1 MKTAARRA
9 AGSRRHAPRVLRWAL
24 SSLTLLVLL
33 LAAGCG
39 TGTGGTGGS
48 GSGDSG
54 SGGGSAGGGPAG
66 GSGGKPTLVFGDFSW
81 DSVQV
86 HNRIAGFIIEHG
98 YGYPVDYKFGDTI
111 PILQGLQDGSVHIT
125 MEMWPDNI
133 REAWQKALDAGQV
146 LDLGPN
152 YPEAPQGWYVPAYVV
167 KGDPRRGIEPMAP
180 DLRSVQDLERYWQLF
195 EDPSEPGKGR
205 FYNCPTGWVCSDIN
219 AQKLAAYGLDDRF
232 TAFNPGSEAGLNTS
246 ITTAYQQGRPWVGYY
261 WEPTWVTG
269 KYELIRLEEPA
280 YTDACWESDKACAYP
295 PSQVLVA
302 ANAELEAMAPEV
314 VDFLKKYDTT
324 LEQTAAA
331 LAYMEDEKAEPADAA
346 VWFLRTY
353 RDWEQWVP
361 AEVRDRVNAALEEVN

>member
-1 MKTAARRA
+1 MNTAAWRA
-9 AGSRRHAPRVLRWAL
+9 ADGRRRAPRVRTWAL
-24 SSLTLLVLL
+24 SLLTLVLFL
-33 LAAGCG
+33 FTAACGNGARGSGNTGDAPPAAGDG
-39 TGTGGTGGS
+39 N
-48 GSGDSG
+48 
-54 SGGGSAGGGPAG
+54 GGGAAAGD
-66 GSGGKPTLVFGDFSW
+66 KPTLVFGDFSW

-133 REAWQKALDAGQV
+133 REAWQKALDSGKV
-146 LDLGPN
+146 LDLGQN
-152 YPEAPQGWYVPAYVV
+152 YPESPQGWYVPAYVI
-167 KGDPRRGIEPMAP
+167 KGDPERGIEPMAP

-219 AQKLAAYGLDDRF
+219 AQKLKAYGLDDHF

-246 ITTAYQQGRPWVGYY
+246 ITTAYRQGKPWVGYY
-261 WEPTWVTG
+261 WEPTWITG

-280 YTDACWESDKACAYP
+280 YSEECWNSGKACAYP

-302 ANAELEAMAPEV
+302 ANSRLQDMAPDV
-314 VDFLKKYDTT
+314 VEFLKKYETT
-324 LEQTAAA
+324 LDQTAAA
-331 LAYMEDEKAEPADAA
+331 LAYMEEQGGDPAGAA
-346 VWFLRTY
+346 HWFLKTY
-353 RDWEQWVP
+353 HDWEQWVP
-361 AEVRDRVNAALEEVN
+361 AEVHQRVKQALEEVN

>member
-9 AGSRRHAPRVLRWAL
+9 AGVRRRAPRVRRWAPSL
-24 SSLTLLVLL
+24 LTLVVIL
-33 LAAGCG
+33 LATACGSGAGP
-39 TGTGGTGGS
+39 GGT
-48 GSGDSG
+48 
-54 SGGGSAGGGPAG
+54 GSAGGGTGPADGPAG
-66 GSGGKPTLVFGDFSW
+66 GDGPSGEKPTLVFGDFSW

-125 MEMWPDNI
+125 MELWPDNI
-133 REAWQKALDAGQV
+133 REAWQKAVDSGRV
-146 LDLGPN
+146 LDLGRN

-167 KGDPRRGIEPMAP
+167 EGDPERGIAPMAP
-180 DLRSVQDLERYWQLF
+180 DLRTVQDLERYWQLF

-219 AQKLAAYGLDDRF
+219 LQKLEAYGLTDRF

-246 ITTAYQQGRPWVGYY
+246 IATAYEQGKPWVGYY
-261 WEPTWVTG
+261 WEPTWITG

-280 YTDACWESDKACAYP
+280 YSDECWESDKACAYP

-302 ANAELEAMAPEV
+302 ANSRLEAMAPEV
-314 VDFLKKYDTT
+314 VEFLKRYDTT

-331 LAYMEDEKAEPADAA
+331 LAYMQDENAKPEEAA
-346 VWFLRTY
+346 VWFLQTY

-361 AEVRDRVNAALEEVN
+361 ADVRDRVEAALEEVH

>member
-9 AGSRRHAPRVLRWAL
+9 AGRRRHAPRVQTWAL
-24 SSLTLLVLL
+24 SLLTLVVLL
-33 LAAGCG
+33 VAAGCG
-39 TGTGGTGGS
+39 SGAGGTGGDGGTGS
-48 GSGDSG
+48 GSGASG
-54 SGGGSAGGGPAG
+54 SGTGGD
-66 GSGGKPTLVFGDFSW
+66 KPTLIFGDFSW

-133 REAWQKALDAGQV
+133 RDAWQKALDSGKV
-146 LDLGPN
+146 LDLGEN
-152 YPEAPQGWYVPAYVV
+152 YPESPQGWYVPAYVV
-167 KGDPRRGIEPMAP
+167 KGDPERGIEPMAP
-180 DLRSVQDLERYWQLF
+180 DLRSVEDLERYWQLF

-219 AQKLAAYGLDDRF
+219 AQKLKAYGLDDHF

-246 ITTAYQQGRPWVGYY
+246 ITTAYEQGKPWVGYY
-261 WEPTWVTG
+261 WEPTWITG
-269 KYELIRLEEPA
+269 KYELIRLEEPP
-280 YTDACWESDKACAYP
+280 YSDECWESDKACAYP

-302 ANAELEAMAPEV
+302 ANSRLQEMAPEV
-314 VDFLKKYDTT
+314 VEFLKKYDTT

-331 LAYMEDEKAEPADAA
+331 LAYMQDEGGKPEDAA
-346 VWFLRTY
+346 IWFLETY
-353 RDWEQWVP
+353 DDWQQWVP
-361 AEVRDRVNAALEEVN
+361 DDVRQRVQAALEEVR